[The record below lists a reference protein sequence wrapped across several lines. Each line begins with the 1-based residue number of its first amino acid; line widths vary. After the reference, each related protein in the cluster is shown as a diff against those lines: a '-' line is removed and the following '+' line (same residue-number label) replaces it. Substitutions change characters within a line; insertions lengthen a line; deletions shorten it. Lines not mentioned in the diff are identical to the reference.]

1 MTSQDKSSCN
11 GNGLVSQ
18 YRALID
24 AEKYDEAEKLERKSA
39 RTRTIPGPLDPLLT
53 YVISEKIMDRESREN
68 GLATRLL
75 TRFNY
80 RGYCEEWIKEYAP
93 ELVAANCSGKKT
105 IKGKNAGKRYD

>member
-1 MTSQDKSSCN
+1 MTYQNKSERS

-24 AEKYDEAEKLERKSA
+24 AGKYDEAERLERESA

-68 GLATRLL
+68 GLAIRLL

-80 RGYCEEWIKEYAP
+80 RGYCEEWVKEYAP
-93 ELVAANCSGKKT
+93 ELLAACSQT
-105 IKGKNAGKRYD
+105 IKTKEAKR